1 MKTKIELITGFLG
14 AGKTTFIKGY
24 LEYLK
29 KRKESVILVE
39 NEFGK
44 AGVDAELLEEAG
56 VDIFQLT
63 GGCICCGQKV
73 NFHDALIALSER
85 YDRILIEPSGIYT
98 LEDFYDICESPK
110 VEECCEIHGIY
121 TIVDLAQIT
130 ELSEAGREVFYSQA
144 AGAGVIIVS
153 KLLPGTDCADEKQ
166 KAQAC
171 IAEIFSAYGNGRQI
185 LPEEVLAKPWK
196 ELTDA
201 DYAAIGQRGYVRN
214 TVNLRKQD
222 HSTLFQSTTITPV
235 LATGE
240 ALEEYLKKLLSGT
253 CGSVL
258 RAKGYLTLVDGTCYE
273 INCTPDS
280 WQVAQSAFGRPAG
293 LNVIG
298 SQLDRRKM
306 KELAAS
312 KCSSG
317 K

>member
-14 AGKTTFIKGY
+14 AGKTTFLKGY

-29 KRKESVILVE
+29 SKKESVILLE

-44 AGVDAELLEEAG
+44 AGVDAALLEEAG

-73 NFHDALIALSER
+73 NFHDALIALAER
-85 YDRILIEPSGIYT
+85 YDRILVEPSGIYT

-110 VEECCEIHGIY
+110 VQECCEIHGIY
-121 TIVDLAQIT
+121 TIVDPAQLA
-130 ELSEAGREVFYSQA
+130 ELDGAGREVFYSQT
-144 AGAGVIIVS
+144 AGAGALIVS
-153 KLLPGTDCADEKQ
+153 KLLPGADPADAQ
-166 KAQAC
+166 KEALTQ
-171 IAEIFSAYGNGRQI
+171 ITEIFSAYGNDRQI

-201 DYAAIGQRGYVRN
+201 DYAAIEQRGYVRN
-214 TVNLRKQD
+214 TVNLKKQD
-222 HSTLFQSTTITPV
+222 HSTLFQSTTIAPV
-235 LATGE
+235 FDSCEMME
-240 ALEEYLKKLLSGT
+240 AFLKKLLDGT

-258 RAKGYLTLVDGTCYE
+258 RAKGYLTLCDGSCYE

-280 WQVAQSAFGRPAG
+280 WQVTPTASGQPAG

-298 SQLDRRKM
+298 NQLNRSKM

-312 KCSSG
+312 Q
-317 K
+317 